1 MKLLLTLQIV
11 ILYLMLK
18 KIAFY
23 IIIAATAMGFVACNE
38 ESDEPT
44 TVSANVMVTSFT
56 LNAND
61 SVLDNLDSVFF
72 TIDLVNAKVFN
83 ADSLP
88 YGTDVSHLVVNIG
101 TYGSS
106 VAELSI
112 PRPGQS
118 DSIVN
123 YLKNSTDSID
133 FSNGPVKLHLV
144 ALDGTSQRDYTI
156 SVNVHK
162 VKPDSLFWNKFSLNR
177 LPTNYTPI
185 AQKTVKYNDKAVC
198 LTKSAQQYTLA
209 TINNPANFY
218 WTQHDVTFP
227 FTPNVNSLNATTD
240 ALYILDTDGNLYS
253 SVDGMSW
260 TSCGL
265 KWHHIYGG
273 YGNMLLG
280 VKVIDGK
287 YYHVTYPE
295 TSATLA
301 DSDCPISG
309 TSSITTFETKWSD
322 NQQVFFIGGR
332 KADNELTGAM
342 WGYDGEK
349 WAKVSNNDIAAREDM
364 TFFAYYTFK
373 TNENDWSV
381 SEYPTLVALGG
392 FDGEGYPGKRV
403 YTSIDMGLTWKIGD
417 DLMQLPSYIP
427 EMGGAQ
433 ALVFEKTMQSRSAS
447 TDWVDYP
454 SKPLPSWWT
463 IDTPTYSRVSQEPN
477 KWECPYIY
485 LFGGY
490 DRNGDL
496 YNTIWRGVINRLT
509 FKPVV

>member
-1 MKLLLTLQIV
+1 
-11 ILYLMLK
+11 MLK
-18 KIAFY
+18 RIAFY
-23 IIIAATAMGFVACNE
+23 IIIAVASIGVVACNE
-38 ESDEPT
+38 DSDEPT
-44 TVSANVMVTSFT
+44 TVSANVMVTSFS

-88 YGTDVSHLVVNIG
+88 YGTDVSRLVVNIG

-133 FSNGPVKLHLV
+133 FSNGPVNLHLV

-156 SVNVHK
+156 SVNVHTI
-162 VKPDSLFWNKFSLNR
+162 KPDSLYWNKISLNK
-177 LPTNYTPI
+177 LPSQASPTE
-185 AQKTVKYNDKAVC
+185 QKTVRYNDMAVC
-198 LTKSAQQYTLA
+198 LTKSPAQYTLA
-209 TINNPANFY
+209 TISNPANFY
-218 WTQHDVTFP
+218 WNQQEVSFP
-227 FTPNVNSLNATTD
+227 FTPDVNSLNATAN

-253 SVDGMSW
+253 SVDGISW

-265 KWHHIYGG
+265 CWHHIYGG
-273 YGNMLLG
+273 YGDKLLG
-280 VKVIDGK
+280 VKAIDGK

-295 TSATLA
+295 TTETLA
-301 DSDCPISG
+301 ENNCPVSG
-309 TSSITTFETKWSD
+309 TSSTVTFETKWSD
-322 NQQVFFIGGR
+322 NQQVFVIGGR
-332 KADNELTGAM
+332 CANNELTGAM
-342 WGYDGEK
+342 WGYDGEN
-349 WAKVSNNDIAAREDM
+349 WSKVSNNNIQAREDVA
-364 TFFAYYTFK
+364 FFAYYSFK
-373 TNENDWSV
+373 TNENNWSV
-381 SEYPTLVALGG
+381 TEYPTLIAFGG

-403 YTSIDMGLTWKIGD
+403 YTSIDMGLTWKVGD
-417 DLMQLPSYIP
+417 DLMQLPDYIP

-433 ALVFEKTMQSRSAS
+433 ALVFEKTLQSRSAS
-447 TDWVDYP
+447 TDWISYP
-454 SKPLPSWWT
+454 SRQLPSWWI
-463 IDTPTYSRVSQEPN
+463 IDSPTHSRVSQN
-477 KWECPYIY
+477 GDQWECPYIY

-490 DRNGDL
+490 DRSGNL

>member
-44 TVSANVMVTSFT
+44 TVSANVMVTSFS

-88 YGTDVSHLVVNIG
+88 YGTDVSRLVVNIG

-123 YLKNSTDSID
+123 YLKNSTDSIN

-185 AQKTVKYNDKAVC
+185 AQKTVKYNDMAVC
-198 LTKSAQQYTLA
+198 LTQSAQQYTLA
-209 TINNPANFY
+209 TISNPANFY
-218 WTQHDVTFP
+218 WNQQEVAFP
-227 FTPNVNSLNATTD
+227 FTPDVNTLNTTTE

-253 SVDGMSW
+253 SVDGISW

-265 KWHHIYGG
+265 NWHHIYGG
-273 YGNMLLG
+273 YGDKLLG
-280 VKVIDGK
+280 VKVVDGK

-295 TSATLA
+295 TTETLA
-301 DSDCPISG
+301 ENNCPISG
-309 TSSITTFETKWSD
+309 TSSTVTFETKWSD
-322 NQQVFFIGGR
+322 NQQVFVIGGR
-332 KADNELTGAM
+332 CANNELTGAM

-349 WAKVSNNDIAAREDM
+349 WSKVSNNNIQARENI

-381 SEYPTLVALGG
+381 TEYPTLVAFGG
-392 FDGEGYPGKRV
+392 FNNEGYPGKRV
-403 YTSIDMGLTWKIGD
+403 YTSIDMGLTWKVGY
-417 DLMQLPSYIP
+417 DLMQLPDYIP

-433 ALVFEKTMQSRSAS
+433 ALVFEKTMQSRSTS
-447 TDWVDYP
+447 DDWVDYP
-454 SKPLPSWWT
+454 SKTLPSWWA
-463 IDTPTYSRVSQEPN
+463 IDTPTYSRVSQAPDQ
-477 KWECPYIY
+477 WECPYIY

-490 DRNGDL
+490 DRSGNL